1 MAKSENQKLKL
12 LYLYRILLEKT
23 DDTHAVTLDEIMKEL
38 ERFEI
43 SSERKSIYND
53 LNCLRQ
59 YGIEIDKRQADK
71 TTYYHLQSRPFQLA
85 ELKLLVD
92 SVQSS
97 RFITKN
103 KSKELIQKLERF
115 SSKYEA
121 QQLQRQV
128 YMTDRPKT
136 VNENIYNNVDR
147 IHMAINENRV
157 IEFHYFQWNVAK
169 EMKVKREGAW
179 YRVSPWALSWDSD
192 NYYMVA
198 YDGEENK
205 IKHYRVDKMLDIR
218 LTGQKREGQTSFRE
232 FNMASYCKKLFG
244 MFGGEEQTVT
254 LQCYN
259 DMAGII
265 IDRFGQEVTLRKID
279 EEHFTVN
286 VKVAVSSQFL
296 AWVMALGEKVII
308 IAPEE
313 VVGRMREEVLRL
325 GRQYGV

>member
-23 DDTHAVTLDEIMKEL
+23 DDTHAITLDEIKNEL
-38 ERFEI
+38 EKFEI

-147 IHMAINENRV
+147 IHMAINENRI
-157 IEFHYFQWNVAK
+157 IEFHYFQWNMAK

-192 NYYMVA
+192 NYYMVG
-198 YDGEENK
+198 YDSEENK

-254 LQCYN
+254 LQCHN

-279 EEHFTVN
+279 EGHFTVN

-296 AWVMALGEKVII
+296 AWVMALGEKVTI

-313 VVGRMREEVLRL
+313 VVGRMREEILRL